1 MQEIRESATDVTGA
15 CFEGADL
22 RGVDLRQVVG
32 LTVDQ
37 IRGAIIDQTTLL
49 PEHLKQLAS

>member
-1 MQEIRESATDVTGA
+1 MEDTATDVTGA

-32 LTVDQ
+32 LTIDQ
-37 IRGAIIDQTTLL
+37 IRGAIVDQTTLL
-49 PEHLKQLAS
+49 PEHLQQPASSDN